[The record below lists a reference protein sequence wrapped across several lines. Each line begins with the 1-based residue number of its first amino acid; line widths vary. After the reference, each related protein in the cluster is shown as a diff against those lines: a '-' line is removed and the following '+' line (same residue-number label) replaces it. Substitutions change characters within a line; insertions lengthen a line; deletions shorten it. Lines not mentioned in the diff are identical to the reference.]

1 MVKFAALLFVVVCAG
16 VSGFQLALALGA
28 PWGELTLGGR
38 WSGRLPPAV
47 RLIPLISV
55 ATLGVFSAV
64 ILARAGYDVPL
75 IQGSSRALAWVVVGY
90 CALGCIANAITPS
103 ARERRLWLPVGLGM
117 LLLSVAVAVS

>member
-1 MVKFAALLFVVVCAG
+1 MVRFAALLFVVVCAG

-38 WSGRLPPAV
+38 WKGRLPPVV

-55 ATLGVFSAV
+55 ATLGVFSIV

-75 IQGSSRALAWVVVGY
+75 IQGSFRALTWVVVGY

-103 ARERRLWLPVGLGM
+103 ARERRLWLPVVLGM